1 MNSTVGS
8 RATNNYYSQ
17 CDITKSGLTVATVYS
32 DVVSSFQVKIP
43 INTYPCSSCLRMSQR
58 SV

>member
-8 RATNNYYSQ
+8 GATNNYYPQ
-17 CDITKSGLTVATVYS
+17 YDITKSGFTVVTVYS

-43 INTYPCSSCLRMSQR
+43 FDTYPCSSCLRMSQG
-58 SV
+58 SG